1 MCVCLRV
8 RACVHACAC
17 VRVSRGSAAPRLRPS
32 EPPPPAAA
40 RACGVRVYVRVCACV
55 RVSRGSAAP
64 RLRPSEPPPPAAA
77 PACGVRVRACV
88 RVSRGSAAPRLR
100 PSEPPPPAAARA
112 CGARHTADSEPTPR
126 VAARPSPAGRRPSC
140 RRPCTRASADS
151 HQTRSCHDARN
162 GATVIYKMYYFLQG
176 KTLIC
181 CVAGWPRR
189 P

>member
-1 MCVCLRV
+1 MRARDCEEGEDEGLGTRVVERRGGVLSVYVSACMCVCLRV
-8 RACVHACAC
+8 RACVHA
-17 VRVSRGSAAPRLRPS
+17 
-32 EPPPPAAA
+32 
-40 RACGVRVYVRVCACV
+40 CACV